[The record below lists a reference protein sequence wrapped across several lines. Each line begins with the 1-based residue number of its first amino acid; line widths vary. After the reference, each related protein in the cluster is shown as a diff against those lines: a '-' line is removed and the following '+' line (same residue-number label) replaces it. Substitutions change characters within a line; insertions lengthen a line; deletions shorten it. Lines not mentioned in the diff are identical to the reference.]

1 MIIVEQHG
9 QLVGL
14 VTVKDVLRFIATEH
28 PDDSSWDGRASLD
41 DLVEETWTRTS
52 SALDPVIFWWRRIT
66 RR

>member
-9 QLVGL
+9 RLVGL
-14 VTVKDVLRFIATEH
+14 ITVKDVLRFIATEH
-28 PDDSSWDGRASLD
+28 PESSNWDSRASLD

-52 SALDPVIFWWRRIT
+52 SALDPVVSLWRRLF